1 MRRIIH
7 ALFAAMTD
15 TLQALSRVRSAPQAG
30 TPHNLVTEN
39 RIGLEQHADAD
50 SGKTDEE
57 FVRFLTGWIF
67 QYLLLIAVQI
77 GMYSVSSVAPVTVIF
92 LGVWY
97 IAAWVIVPP
106 FIVICA
112 LKTAGDDELFSP
124 MKTFVTG
131 VTTLI
136 VLAGLFALLIPMSG
150 FLLFLILPTTFVLCA
165 PMLGVIALD
174 RINARYRILFN
185 AVMLAW
191 VIVVVAGWA
200 WTITMPDG
208 RDAFRGEQR
217 AQAEEA
223 LSMVKPPC
231 IIRGAPENIDWGIS
245 DGESKWRV
253 TRIDNLGDGQ
263 YRATVQFY
271 TWMRIPTYAIT
282 VPGCS
287 RIQE

>member
-1 MRRIIH
+1 MSRIMH

-15 TLQALSRVRSAPQAG
+15 TLATVSRVRSAPQAG
-30 TPHNLVTEN
+30 TPHDLVTEN
-39 RIGLEQHADAD
+39 EIIPECPSDVAL
-50 SGKTDEE
+50 SKTEEE
-57 FVRFLTGWIF
+57 FVKALIARLFE
-67 QYLLLIAVQI
+67 YLLLIAVQI
-77 GMYSVSSVAPVTVIF
+77 GMYSVSFTAPATVIL

-97 IAAWVIVPP
+97 VAAWLVVPP
-106 FIVICA
+106 FIVIGV
-112 LKTAGDDELFSP
+112 LKIARNDEPFSTG
-124 MKTFVTG
+124 KTPAIAVI
-131 VTTLI
+131 TLI
-136 VLAGLFALLIPMSG
+136 ILAGLFALLIPISG

-165 PMLGVIALD
+165 PVLGVIALD

>member
-1 MRRIIH
+1 MSRIIH
-7 ALFAAMTD
+7 ALFAAITD
-15 TLQALSRVRSAPQAG
+15 TIQALSRVRSAPQTG
-30 TPHNLVTEN
+30 TPRALVTEN
-39 RIGLEQHADAD
+39 GISSERSNDPD
-50 SGKTDEE
+50 FGKTDEE
-57 FVRFLTGWIF
+57 FAKALIARLLE
-67 QYLLLIAVQI
+67 YLLLIAVQI
-77 GMYSVSSVAPVTVIF
+77 GMYSVSSVAPVTVVF

-106 FIVICA
+106 FIVIYA

-124 MKTFVTG
+124 VKTFVTG
-131 VTTLI
+131 VITLI
-136 VLAGLFALLIPMSG
+136 VLAGLFALLIRIPG

-165 PMLGVIALD
+165 PVLGVIALD
-174 RINARYRILFN
+174 RINAGYRIPFN

-191 VIVVVAGWA
+191 VTVVVAGWA

-208 RDAFRGEQR
+208 RDAFKGEQR

>member
-15 TLQALSRVRSAPQAG
+15 TLHALSRVRSASQTG
-30 TPHNLVTEN
+30 TPCALVTGNEISSE
-39 RIGLEQHADAD
+39 RHSDVD

-57 FVRFLTGWIF
+57 FVKALLARVLE
-67 QYLLLIAVQI
+67 YLLLIAVQL
-77 GMYSVSSVAPVTVIF
+77 GMYSVSSVAPSTVIF

-97 IAAWVIVPP
+97 ITAWVIVPP

-131 VTTLI
+131 VITLI
-136 VLAGLFALLIPMSG
+136 VLAGLFALLIPISG

-165 PMLGVIALD
+165 PVLGVIALD
-174 RINARYRILFN
+174 RINARCRILFN

-231 IIRGAPENIDWGIS
+231 VIRGAPENIDWGIS

>member
-1 MRRIIH
+1 MRRIVH
-7 ALFAAMTD
+7 SLFAAMTD
-15 TLQALSRVRSAPQAG
+15 TLATVSRVRSAPQTG
-30 TPHNLVTEN
+30 TPRALVTEN
-39 RIGLEQHADAD
+39 GISSERHSDAD
-50 SGKTDEE
+50 LGKSDEE
-57 FVRFLTGWIF
+57 FMKALIARLLE
-67 QYLLLIAVQI
+67 YLLLIAVQI
-77 GMYSVSSVAPVTVIF
+77 GMYSVSFVAPAAVIL

-97 IAAWVIVPP
+97 VAAWLVVPP
-106 FIVICA
+106 FIVIGA
-112 LKTAGDDELFSP
+112 LKIARNDEPFSIGKTAAIA
-124 MKTFVTG
+124 VI
-131 VTTLI
+131 TLI
-136 VLAGLFALLIPMSG
+136 ILAGLFALLIPMSG

-165 PMLGVIALD
+165 PVLGVIALN
-174 RINARYRILFN
+174 RINARYRMLFN

>member
-7 ALFAAMTD
+7 ALFTAMRG
-15 TLQALSRVRSAPQAG
+15 TLATVSRVRSAPQAG
-30 TPHNLVTEN
+30 TPHDLVTEN
-39 RIGLEQHADAD
+39 RIRLEQHADAD

-77 GMYSVSSVAPVTVIF
+77 GMYSVLFAAPVTVIF

-97 IAAWVIVPP
+97 VAAWLVVPP
-106 FIVICA
+106 FIVIGA
-112 LKTAGDDELFSP
+112 LKIARNDEPFSTGKTAGIA
-124 MKTFVTG
+124 VI
-131 VTTLI
+131 TLI
-136 VLAGLFALLIPMSG
+136 VLAGLFALAIPIPG
-150 FLLFLILPTTFVLCA
+150 FLLFLVLPTTFVLCA
-165 PMLGVIALD
+165 PVLGVIALD